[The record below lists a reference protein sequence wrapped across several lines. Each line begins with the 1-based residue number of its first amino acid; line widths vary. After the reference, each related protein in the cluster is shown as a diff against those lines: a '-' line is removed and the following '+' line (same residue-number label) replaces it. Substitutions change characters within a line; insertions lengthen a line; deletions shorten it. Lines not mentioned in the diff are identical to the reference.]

1 MTIRVKKENQVS
13 AIEARDAAIFTR
25 NKNVISATERITR
38 IFSLVKQKKSDK
50 SVESVEREVCRFVR
64 FLKK

>member
-25 NKNVISATERITR
+25 NKNVISATEQITQISAR
-38 IFSLVKQKKSDK
+38 SNKKSDK
-50 SVESVEREVCRFVR
+50 SGESVER
-64 FLKK
+64 

>member
-38 IFSLVKQKKSDK
+38 IISLVKQKNPIN
-50 SVESVEREVCRFVR
+50 
-64 FLKK
+64 LLNL

>member
-25 NKNVISATERITR
+25 NKNVISATERIADYQLGQT
-38 IFSLVKQKKSDK
+38 KKSDK